1 MLETHSLLIKKRSDV
16 VLEYR
21 SYEPRKSLNEKHP
34 RSQVEALKGIDLWKY
49 PLWQAS
55 LPLKTC

>member
-1 MLETHSLLIKKRSDV
+1 MEYWSDG

-21 SYEPRKSLNEKHP
+21 SYEPRKSLNQKHP
-34 RSQVEALKGIDLWKY
+34 RSRLEALKGIDLWKY

-55 LPLKTC
+55 LPPRTC